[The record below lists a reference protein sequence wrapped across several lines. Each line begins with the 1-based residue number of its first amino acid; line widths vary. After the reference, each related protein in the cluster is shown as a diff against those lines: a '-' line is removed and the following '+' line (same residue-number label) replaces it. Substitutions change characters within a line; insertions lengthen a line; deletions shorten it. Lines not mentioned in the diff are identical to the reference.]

1 MLDETRLQNWKGLTI
16 PVLPLPQAVFFYNKI
31 ERTSKVD
38 LIKSSPHYL
47 KQKNMSEVSKQYY
60 ATKKGK
66 QLKNL
71 VEVLTNS
78 SSLGSS
84 RQLAKNE
91 LNHAIQDF
99 IETMLLEGEA
109 FQGKIERSKQFD
121 PNYLK

>member
-1 MLDETRLQNWKGLTI
+1 
-16 PVLPLPQAVFFYNKI
+16 
-31 ERTSKVD
+31 
-38 LIKSSPHYL
+38 
-47 KQKNMSEVSKQYY
+47 
-60 ATKKGK
+60 
-66 QLKNL
+66 
-71 VEVLTNS
+71 
-78 SSLGSS
+78 LGSS